1 VAVRAKSY
9 RSSKSIRNRIQN
21 IGPDRAVAFLAR
33 LATEFTAVLN
43 LPDLLDQVMRVL
55 HEETGFESCTVALV
69 EGRDQE
75 VLRIRAAS
83 GRREEYLGL
92 AIPKGKGL
100 HWAVV
105 QAGTPLLVPDMA
117 ADPRVFKLV
126 GGVRSGLYAPLL
138 VHGRPIGV
146 LSAHRT
152 QPDAF
157 TEGDL
162 NLLTVVARY
171 LAGAIEVARLHEQ
184 LKELAATDP
193 LTGLS
198 NRRSFYERL
207 TAEIARSQ
215 RNNRGLSIA
224 LLDLNGLK
232 AINDVCGHGVGDQ
245 VLIQVAESLERTV
258 RASDLAAR
266 YGGDEF
272 VLLFPETPS
281 AQAELL
287 LNQLRSIEVALPDPP
302 SEHIHISFCWGI
314 ASWPQD
320 GQSPEG
326 LLRAADVRL
335 YAMKHVAS

>member
-1 VAVRAKSY
+1 MRARSY
-9 RSSKSIRNRIQN
+9 RTSKSIRNRTQN

-43 LPDLLDQVMRVL
+43 LPTLLDQVVCVL
-55 HEETGFESCTVALV
+55 HEETGFDSCTVALI

-83 GRREEYLGL
+83 GRRKEYFGL
-92 AIPKGKGL
+92 VIPKGKGL

-105 QAGTPLLVPDMA
+105 QTGTPLLVPDMA
-117 ADPRVFKLV
+117 ADQRVFKLV
-126 GGVRSGLYAPLL
+126 GGVRSGIYAPLL

-157 TEGDL
+157 TEGEL

-198 NRRSFYERL
+198 NRRSFYDRL
-207 TAEIARSQ
+207 TAELAHSQ
-215 RNNRGLSIA
+215 RDNRGLSIA

-232 AINDVCGHGVGDQ
+232 AINDVRGHGVGDQ
-245 VLIQVAESLERTV
+245 VLIQVAETLEHSV

-266 YGGDEF
+266 FGGDEF
-272 VLLFPETPS
+272 VLLFPETTS
-281 AQAELL
+281 AQVDRLV
-287 LNQLRSIEVALPDPP
+287 NGLRSIEIALLDPP
-302 SEHIHISFCWGI
+302 SEHIRMSFCWGI

-320 GQSPEG
+320 GQSPED
-326 LLRAADVRL
+326 LLRAADARL
-335 YAMKHVAS
+335 YAMKHAVS

>member
-1 VAVRAKSY
+1 MRARSY
-9 RSSKSIRNRIQN
+9 RSSKSIRNRTQN

-55 HEETGFESCTVALV
+55 HEETGFESCTVALL

-83 GRREEYLGL
+83 GRREEYRGL

-126 GGVRSGLYAPLL
+126 GGVRSGIYTPLL

-157 TEGDL
+157 TEAEL

-207 TAEIARSQ
+207 TAELARSQ
-215 RNNRGLSIA
+215 RGDQGLSIA
-224 LLDLNGLK
+224 LLDLNGFK
-232 AINDVCGHGVGDQ
+232 AINDVRGHGVGDQ
-245 VLIQVAESLERTV
+245 VLIQVAETLEHTI

-266 YGGDEF
+266 FGGDEF
-272 VLLFPETPS
+272 VLLFPETTGL
-281 AQAELL
+281 QADRLV
-287 LNQLRSIEVALPDPP
+287 NRLRSLEIALPDPP
-302 SEHIHISFCWGI
+302 SEHIRMSFCWGI
-314 ASWPQD
+314 AASPQD
-320 GQSPEG
+320 GQSPED
-326 LLRAADVRL
+326 LLRAADSRL
-335 YAMKHVAS
+335 YAMKHAAS

>member
-1 VAVRAKSY
+1 MRAKSP
-9 RSSKSIRNRIQN
+9 RSIKSIRSRTPS

-43 LPDLLDQVMRVL
+43 LPDLLDEVMRVL
-55 HEETGFESCTVALV
+55 REETGFDSCTVALL
-69 EGRDQE
+69 EGRSQE

-83 GRREEYLGL
+83 GRREEYRDL
-92 AIPKGKGL
+92 AIPRGKGL

-105 QAGTPLLVPDMA
+105 NAGTPLLVPDMA

-126 GGVRSGLYAPLL
+126 GGVRSGIYAPLM

-152 QPDAF
+152 EPDAF
-157 TEGDL
+157 TDGEL

-171 LAGAIEVARLHEQ
+171 LAGAVEVARLHEQ

-207 TAEIARSQ
+207 TTELARSQ
-215 RNNRGLSIA
+215 RADRNLSVA
-224 LLDLNGLK
+224 LLDLNGFK
-232 AINDVCGHGVGDQ
+232 EINDVRGHGVGDQ
-245 VLIQVAESLERTV
+245 VLIQVAATLKHII

-266 YGGDEF
+266 FGGDEF
-272 VLLFPETPS
+272 VLLFPETTS
-281 AQAELL
+281 AQADQLVSR
-287 LNQLRSIEVALPDPP
+287 LRSIEIAMPDKPD
-302 SEHIHISFCWGI
+302 EYFLMSFCWGI
-314 ASWPQD
+314 ATWPQD
-320 GQSPEG
+320 GSSPER
-326 LLRAADVRL
+326 LLQVADARL
-335 YAMKHVAS
+335 YAMKHAAS

>member
-1 VAVRAKSY
+1 VRARSY
-9 RSSKSIRNRIQN
+9 RSSKSIRNRTQN

-43 LPDLLDQVMRVL
+43 LPTLLDQVVCVL
-55 HEETGFESCTVALV
+55 HEETGFDSCTVALI
-69 EGRDQE
+69 EGRDQD

-83 GRREEYLGL
+83 GRRKEYLGL

-105 QAGTPLLVPDMA
+105 QTGTPLLVPDMA
-117 ADPRVFKLV
+117 ADQRVFKLA
-126 GGVRSGLYAPLL
+126 GGVRSGIYAPLL

-146 LSAHRT
+146 LSAHRI

-157 TEGDL
+157 TEGEL

-193 LTGLS
+193 LTGLP

-207 TAEIARSQ
+207 TAELARSQ
-215 RNNRGLSIA
+215 RDNRGLSVA

-232 AINDVCGHGVGDQ
+232 AINDVRGHGVGDQ
-245 VLIQVAESLERTV
+245 VLIQVAETLGHAV

-266 YGGDEF
+266 FGGDEF
-272 VLLFPETPS
+272 VLLFPETTS
-281 AQAELL
+281 AQVDRLV
-287 LNQLRSIEVALPDPP
+287 NGLRSIEIALKDSP
-302 SEHIHISFCWGI
+302 SEHIRMSFCWGI

-320 GQSPEG
+320 GQSPED
-326 LLRAADVRL
+326 LLRAADARL
-335 YAMKHVAS
+335 YAMKHAVS